1 MKPTF
6 STIITTLLVSC
17 ALIVTALLVKRE
29 FFASSEMPE
38 SVYELDE
45 ASWRLV
51 SEQGLILG
59 EDTAPVKIVV
69 FYDYECSF
77 CRKSVPVLDAIL
89 RKYSGEVAIVYRH
102 FPLPIHPLA
111 HSAATASECANE
123 QGHFKPYHDELYEKQ
138 GSLQEDSWVLIAQEI
153 GIPEIEGFVD
163 CLESDAVREK
173 LEVDQRLAESLGI
186 TSIPT
191 FIVNEKLF
199 VGLLSVAELDAVV
212 RYFLRNE

>member
-1 MKPTF
+1 M
-6 STIITTLLVSC
+6 
-17 ALIVTALLVKRE
+17 
-29 FFASSEMPE
+29 
-38 SVYELDE
+38 
-45 ASWRLV
+45 
-51 SEQGLILG
+51 
-59 EDTAPVKIVV
+59 
-69 FYDYECSF
+69 
-77 CRKSVPVLDAIL
+77 
-89 RKYSGEVAIVYRH
+89 
-102 FPLPIHPLA
+102 
-111 HSAATASECANE
+111 
-123 QGHFKPYHDELYEKQ
+123 YEKQ
-138 GSLQEDSWVLIAQEI
+138 GSLQEDSWVIIAQEI